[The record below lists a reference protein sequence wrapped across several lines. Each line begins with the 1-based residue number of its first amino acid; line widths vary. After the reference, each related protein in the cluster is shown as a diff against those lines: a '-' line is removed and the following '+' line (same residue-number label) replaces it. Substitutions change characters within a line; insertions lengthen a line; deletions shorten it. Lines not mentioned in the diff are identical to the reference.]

1 MILPCNL
8 CIAPKD
14 SAIKSFREDLTTSLE
29 TEISA
34 VPLLYL
40 PQSMLSVKTPEDPL
54 TRRGVGG
61 STSRHHQENELGSK
75 TSEPHTL
82 VHASYLL
89 REVRRSYHSHRTP
102 SKIHWTE
109 APAMLSGVFVARS
122 ADTLVLLKAV
132 LNAMVKTKPST
143 SSIKCKTVIASSTS
157 PDCSPCYSLERTVPV
172 CLPICD

>member
-14 SAIKSFREDLTTSLE
+14 SGIKSFREDLTTSSE

-40 PQSMLSVKTPEDPL
+40 PQSMLSVQPPEDPL
-54 TRRGVGG
+54 TRRGVG
-61 STSRHHQENELGSK
+61 SNSRHHQENELGSK
-75 TSEPHTL
+75 SSEPHTL
-82 VHASYLL
+82 AHASYLL
-89 REVRRSYHSHRTP
+89 REVRRSHHSHRTL

-109 APAMLSGVFVARS
+109 ATAMLSGVFVARS
-122 ADTLVLLKAV
+122 ADTLALLQAV
-132 LNAMVKTKPST
+132 LNAMVKMKPTT
-143 SSIKCKTVIASSTS
+143 SSIKCKTVVASFTS
-157 PDCSPCYSLERTVPV
+157 SDCSPSCFLGRTDPV